1 MPSHY
6 FDKEP
11 TNSLMSIK
19 KTAGLRN
26 RQHDI
31 AKRAPDEVR
40 RLGGWGEMAS
50 FIDRPTPAEMFKP
63 PSKTP
68 QQQAA
73 EARKSETSFRAA
85 EKGRARLMTT
95 QAGREALTQTAVQA
109 RKTAEFSGTL
119 PKHLEERRKRRLR
132 QR

>member
-31 AKRAPDEVR
+31 AGQAPGEAR
-40 RLGGWGEMAS
+40 RMGADVAS
-50 FIDRPTPAEMFKP
+50 FIDRPTPAEMFKL

-132 QR
+132 PR